1 MQILNIKFSQLN
13 ELLKSMLT
21 STIDSPQHKRVLRSR
36 INERNNSL
44 SLNTHRK
51 INSNKDVIKIKKAR
65 EIHLELIK
73 SARNINDAYN
83 LHILIS
89 ISAAFIFIIIMA
101 SDVYYFLTIM
111 DYHTE
116 LLQSFTFLF
125 WISYCM
131 LNIIIITHNC
141 NGGMFLKN
149 VHCFLLLYICFQISA
164 KYRRKQ
170 VLILCHISLHAANT
184 GDILCELYE
193 PSTSKEFRSAIYDF
207 TLQHIQNPLI
217 FRVCGFF
224 DLDYTLIRSMIV
236 TITTYFVIFIQVG
249 DAPSQKVKSYIFKMF
264 KSKEFQRSVM
274 PLIIANSIVCT
285 GLLEYFVNRT
295 IRTIGFVYIICC
307 SVYYSFLFFAVKD
320 IINTF
325 MNIQATDML
334 GIITKFSFI
343 QNSFLYGLIIFAG
356 FTRKKWIKLFLE
368 QLEVSTQ
375 RIDELNVSKNYSF
388 LFWYQCIAG
397 IILIFVISG
406 YIITNIFW
414 FSDCNL
420 SIDYSLILQFYYFET
435 YPSIVMIIIDFT
447 FIFWTRQ
454 INFRQLN
461 TVLQSMLTTTIGS
474 PQHKRVL
481 RMKDNWEDDSSLS
494 TIYRT
499 YKTTENLIKLKRIKQ
514 IYLELIKCAR
524 IINEAYGLQILLS
537 MSSSLINITIL
548 LYSLY
553 ANILITNISVNW
565 IQEFFAHFY
574 CIFFL
579 IFRIFLICNICE
591 TTMTEKYILIF
602 PILLY
607 VANTGD
613 ILYELYEP
621 STSKKFRNEI
631 CDIMYQLVQ
640 NRLKFTACGFYDI
653 GHTFIYTEFQR
664 SVMPLI
670 ITNSIVCTGLL
681 EYFINRTIRRIGFVY
696 TICCILYYTTLFF
709 TLKQIMELFI
719 SKQTTEILKITVKFS
734 YVHNVFLYT
743 ITILAGLTRRQQIKL
758 FVEQLEICIQE
769 IDKLNVSRNY
779 SSLLRYQ
786 CIAGV
791 ILIFMI
797 LGLIIA
803 NIFWFSYYNLSL
815 DYTLILQFY
824 YFETYPAVVATII
837 DFTFLFWVRQVYKNF
852 IWSIKCCTSKHA
864 GDNYQFSTT

>member
-1 MQILNIKFSQLN
+1 MSFSTEFRRSIKPLII
-13 ELLKSMLT
+13 M
-21 STIDSPQHKRVLRSR
+21 
-36 INERNNSL
+36 NSIFTTGL
-44 SLNTHRK
+44 VEYFA
-51 INSNKDVIKIKKAR
+51 DD
-65 EIHLELIK
+65 
-73 SARNINDAYN
+73 NINMIATTC
-83 LHILIS
+83 LTLTPLLLGFSEERKQILIS
-89 ISAAFIFIIIMA
+89 
-101 SDVYYFLTIM
+101 
-111 DYHTE
+111 
-116 LLQSFTFLF
+116 
-125 WISYCM
+125 
-131 LNIIIITHNC
+131 
-141 NGGMFLKN
+141 
-149 VHCFLLLYICFQISA
+149 
-164 KYRRKQ
+164 
-170 VLILCHISLHAANT
+170 CHVSLHAANT

-224 DLDYTLIRSMIV
+224 DLDYTLIRSVVV

-285 GLLEYFVNRT
+285 
-295 IRTIGFVYIICC
+295 
-307 SVYYSFLFFAVKD
+307 VYYSFLFFAVKD

-325 MNIQATDML
+325 MNLQATDML

-356 FTRKKWIKLFLE
+356 FTRKKWVKLFVE

-375 RIDELNVSKNYSF
+375 RINELNVSKNYSF

-420 SIDYSLILQFYYFET
+420 SIDYSLI
-435 YPSIVMIIIDFT
+435 
-447 FIFWTRQ
+447 
-454 INFRQLN
+454 NFRQLN

-499 YKTTENLIKLKRIKQ
+499 YKTNENLIKLKRIKQ

-524 IINEAYGLQILLS
+524 IINKAYGLQILLS

-565 IQEFFAHFY
+565 IQEFLAHFY

-591 TTMTEKYILIF
+591 TTMT
-602 PILLY
+602 
-607 VANTGD
+607 
-613 ILYELYEP
+613 
-621 STSKKFRNEI
+621 EI

-653 GHTFIYTEFQR
+653 GHTFIYTTIG
-664 SVMPLI
+664 SITTYLI
-670 ITNSIVCTGLL
+670 ILIQIGGEPNTFNIYNMKNISLS
-681 EYFINRTIRRIGFVY
+681 TI
-696 TICCILYYTTLFF
+696 
-709 TLKQIMELFI
+709 
-719 SKQTTEILKITVKFS
+719 
-734 YVHNVFLYT
+734 
-743 ITILAGLTRRQQIKL
+743 
-758 FVEQLEICIQE
+758 
-769 IDKLNVSRNY
+769 
-779 SSLLRYQ
+779 
-786 CIAGV
+786 
-791 ILIFMI
+791 
-797 LGLIIA
+797 
-803 NIFWFSYYNLSL
+803 
-815 DYTLILQFY
+815 
-824 YFETYPAVVATII
+824 
-837 DFTFLFWVRQVYKNF
+837 
-852 IWSIKCCTSKHA
+852 
-864 GDNYQFSTT
+864 

>member
-1 MQILNIKFSQLN
+1 MKFGQLN
-13 ELLKSMLT
+13 VVLQSMLT
-21 STIDSPQHKRVLRSR
+21 TTIDSPQHKRILRMKDNWKDVS
-36 INERNNSL
+36 SL
-44 SLNTHRK
+44 STIYRTYKVNENLKKLKRVRTLSLYHIISSRHYFRILDEASKSFDLSQKNTYQM
-51 INSNKDVIKIKKAR
+51 
-65 EIHLELIK
+65 LI
-73 SARNINDAYN
+73 
-83 LHILIS
+83 
-89 ISAAFIFIIIMA
+89 
-101 SDVYYFLTIM
+101 
-111 DYHTE
+111 
-116 LLQSFTFLF
+116 
-125 WISYCM
+125 
-131 LNIIIITHNC
+131 
-141 NGGMFLKN
+141 LKN
-149 VHCFLLLYICFQISA
+149 ANLKHKIA

-217 FRVCGFF
+217 FKVCGFF

-285 GLLEYFVNRT
+285 
-295 IRTIGFVYIICC
+295 
-307 SVYYSFLFFAVKD
+307 VYYSFLFFAVKD

-325 MNIQATDML
+325 MNLQATDML

-356 FTRKKWIKLFLE
+356 FTRKKWVKLFLE

-420 SIDYSLILQFYYFET
+420 SIDYSLI
-435 YPSIVMIIIDFT
+435 
-447 FIFWTRQ
+447 
-454 INFRQLN
+454 NFRQLN
-461 TVLQSMLTTTIGS
+461 TVLQNMLTTTIGS

-481 RMKDNWEDDSSLS
+481 RIKDNWEDDSSLS

-499 YKTTENLIKLKRIKQ
+499 YKTNENLIKLKRIKQ

-553 ANILITNISVNW
+553 ANILITNIS
-565 IQEFFAHFY
+565 
-574 CIFFL
+574 
-579 IFRIFLICNICE
+579 
-591 TTMTEKYILIF
+591 KYILIF
-602 PILLY
+602 LILLY

-621 STSKKFRNEI
+621 STSKKFRDEI
-631 CDIMYQLVQ
+631 CDILYQLVQ

-653 GHTFIYTEFQR
+653 GHTFIYTTIG
-664 SVMPLI
+664 SITTYLI
-670 ITNSIVCTGLL
+670 ILIQIGGEPNTFNIYNMKNISLS
-681 EYFINRTIRRIGFVY
+681 TI
-696 TICCILYYTTLFF
+696 
-709 TLKQIMELFI
+709 
-719 SKQTTEILKITVKFS
+719 
-734 YVHNVFLYT
+734 
-743 ITILAGLTRRQQIKL
+743 
-758 FVEQLEICIQE
+758 
-769 IDKLNVSRNY
+769 
-779 SSLLRYQ
+779 
-786 CIAGV
+786 
-791 ILIFMI
+791 
-797 LGLIIA
+797 
-803 NIFWFSYYNLSL
+803 
-815 DYTLILQFY
+815 
-824 YFETYPAVVATII
+824 
-837 DFTFLFWVRQVYKNF
+837 
-852 IWSIKCCTSKHA
+852 
-864 GDNYQFSTT
+864 